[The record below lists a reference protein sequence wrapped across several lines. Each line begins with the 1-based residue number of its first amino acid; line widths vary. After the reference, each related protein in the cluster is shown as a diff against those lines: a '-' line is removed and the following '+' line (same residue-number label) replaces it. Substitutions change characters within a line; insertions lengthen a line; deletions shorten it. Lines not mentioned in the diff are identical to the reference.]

1 MRMRKNKKQRLNTAY
16 QRHLDFL
23 KATGIILLIAS
34 LIAFAVVAYFLNED
48 QHTKLLYYTAV
59 AAIFFLIAGIL
70 IGVVASI
77 KQNVAD
83 TINEN
88 LYAVWKYKPETIY
101 HFYRKQCRYQ
111 KKTAFWNA
119 FFVAAVVFLIGFF
132 LSFNAV
138 AHYLGLVF
146 IGFSVPILLYAV
158 YRLPYVQY
166 LFLKLRTMLLGDARE
181 IIFSRSGIWYC
192 GKVCYFGD
200 KGITYHRVE
209 RKDLHGQDA
218 IVFYYT
224 HTLGFQQ
231 TAKELCI
238 PVAPKMAYAADA
250 LVEEFNR
257 SDLLK
262 DKNKK
267 A

>member
-1 MRMRKNKKQRLNTAY
+1 MPRTKKQRLNTAY
-16 QRHLDFL
+16 QKHLDLL
-23 KATGIILLIAS
+23 KALGIFLLAAS
-34 LIAFAVVAYFLNED
+34 LILAGIISYLFSQE
-48 QHTKLLYYTAV
+48 QYTDTLFYLFI
-59 AAIFFLIAGIL
+59 AAILAFIAGL
-70 IGVVASI
+70 IISLVASM

-83 TINEN
+83 AINEN

-101 HFYRKQCRYQ
+101 RFYRKQCRYQ

-119 FFVAAVVFLIGFF
+119 FCVALGLFLVGFFMVLNPIAHSLGIVFLVG
-132 LSFNAV
+132 SA
-138 AHYLGLVF
+138 LVF
-146 IGFSVPILLYAV
+146 LYAV
-158 YRLPYVQY
+158 LQLPYSQY
-166 LFLKLRTMLLGDARE
+166 LLLKLRTMLLGDAKE

-224 HTLGFQQ
+224 HTLGFRQ
-231 TAKELCI
+231 TARELSI

-262 DKNKK
+262 DKNRRF
-267 A
+267 